1 MNTTDIMSSS
11 SAGVP
16 PASDAQQQQQP
27 STSAAN
33 SSLNVQVNNQGPAG
47 ASMMSP
53 HPGPS
58 SQPDNRYGY
67 PYSGKQMSYAMQ
79 QRPMA
84 PQQWPQHHIPDAS
97 SDPMSL
103 SQPPPSN
110 YSGQQ
115 QGYSLPPP
123 PNMYNNPQLP
133 PSSGNSGYWVQ
144 QQQQPRYPI
153 HQQQYTP
160 GYGPVHHQA
169 YAYPPMQQSDW
180 GRMPPMQH
188 YPQTSQPMQQP
199 MPLPSQQTLPPPQQ
213 LQQQQPQQAQ
223 QQLLPPPPQAP
234 IQSQSSS
241 SNIAAAAQALQSPGA
256 TSSLG
261 GHDETP
267 DDTKSIRSTSSVPP
281 PHTPARTPAATPSAS
296 ATPGTSTSN
305 KTTSTPASSAKHAPP
320 PTREEVLEKLC
331 HTNDQIGP
339 EMIMQRRAFFETV
352 MTICERDGEALTGPP
367 QVSKSPIDL
376 HKLYLKVKEKGGWE
390 QVTKDK
396 VWKNL
401 CVHANPDMSESSAA
415 GYQLRRH
422 YQRHLLRLECI
433 ETGKNMDDLIAV
445 AEKQKK
451 KKKEKDPASNPSS
464 AKAGPPPPPPPQPQ
478 QSQPQQPQISQPPP
492 PQQTLQP
499 PPQPYSQPPHGVPQ
513 PGQPGPSYAVDAN
526 GQPIPGYGQPGLYG
540 YGVPQGWGAPPHGYP
555 HYGQQPR
562 YPPHIMMPPVQQA
575 QQPQQMQMPQQHGMP
590 PPGPSGVTSQQ
601 QQPSAQP
608 QQQQQPG
615 RPPMDQASYE
625 EHQRQVIQQQRPSST
640 ATSNAATPQPP
651 QCSTAPGI
659 PEQQQ
664 QPLKTHTSIAPST
677 PSVATSRAPSVGV
690 SQATSHPQSSS
701 TSQPATSSS
710 SAVPQTSLTSS
721 DGSSALANQLGQPP
735 PMGMYPP
742 HPSMGMYG
750 QQRMPYPSHQGI
762 PNGYPQQP
770 LPQQQEGQN
779 AQQQQGQ
786 QHPGMY
792 SHPSQQMYGQQMS
805 QGWNPQMMRP
815 PMPQGYPG
823 MPGQLPPG
831 QQPPPQSQQV
841 QQPGQSSAEFWQH
854 QQRTALAAASTQQQ
868 GQRKPYFPQNQPQ
881 PQASPQPS
889 QRLQPQQ
896 QQHQTPN
903 VSAPQQQPP
912 IPPPQQQ
919 KMMSA
924 SQPGPSQ
931 PLPSSQVTPQTS
943 MHHRQM
949 AMAGPSQH
957 LQQSQQHHLL
967 QQHIPP
973 PITFPPNSVEATAQQ
988 HLGPQRRLPKKS
1000 TKDLISATPRR
1011 IMMALKSNIHMEI
1024 VWALN
1029 ALTVM
1034 LYDDSIN
1041 PPTLSTEIL
1050 NIIIEHFRASLSLVF
1065 PKAFSLDDVVPTEI
1079 SSTNENSSSADI
1091 WKQVINEAEKSGET
1105 VKTKVKLPPAMKN
1118 SLGKDLNSVS
1128 RGGLKII
1135 TKDAEMPTKLKEW
1148 KDSSSLLRKK
1158 LVNKEMSYEERRKLG
1173 LPTQFAYKVAESTRC
1188 FIEQSFVKS
1197 DKVKFSKWADSDIKH
1212 FEYDDDVQPKYF
1224 ENQNNIDLEDY
1235 YDHEAPLDCS
1245 LVPRPIGTFLIP
1257 DTIQA
1262 YSQLCLAWSNVIRG
1276 FSFNPAN
1283 EQYLVNHNGLLRLIG
1298 RLLML
1303 YVEKGDTPKQLSR
1316 KRKQQIDEKE
1326 GKLNIDELKETT
1338 PEEDAATK
1346 SEEEKKRAAMVSTE
1360 KDDMKSYL
1368 LEISNQLRDDA
1379 FTILSFISGS
1389 IDLFDLDSGISYPIF
1404 DALIHWTV
1412 SHSVLSKDPLV
1423 PWGIICPRDFCLE
1436 IVAKMSVIDHN
1447 VDLFLST
1454 GSPKRIEEFVRIVSD
1469 LLHMGEDTPIR
1480 EFALVIMSALCQASE
1495 DICVVAALET
1505 NIVKNVIS
1513 FMEAVD
1519 SKMHEVVS
1527 TKGMNELRTNP
1538 ECIGTSIGMLRR
1550 AGYLLGY
1557 IVQYETCRKPFLKY
1571 MNNLI
1576 NLTISH
1582 YMDTRV
1588 AIQIASIVHMAQL
1601 ANIDSVSGKCLDVPD
1616 TPSVEPEILFPNKLP
1631 KFPKTDDNDRSLPP
1645 KKGPEENKLNVPKLN
1660 GIKRPYDDDSAPST
1674 SNSTHSLEMIV
1685 ENGTPSQVNGIQQN
1699 GSHESFKSPVRINGI
1714 HKHNKDNI
1722 SPKQDVKAILRNSI
1736 NHKQEAAAGPTSSKR
1751 AKLEVNGVPTNGRIN
1766 GTSPSTT
1773 ANGPTSSAAT
1783 SSSTSSM
1790 AIVT

>member
-1 MNTTDIMSSS
+1 
-11 SAGVP
+11 
-16 PASDAQQQQQP
+16 
-27 STSAAN
+27 
-33 SSLNVQVNNQGPAG
+33 
-47 ASMMSP
+47 
-53 HPGPS
+53 
-58 SQPDNRYGY
+58 
-67 PYSGKQMSYAMQ
+67 
-79 QRPMA
+79 
-84 PQQWPQHHIPDAS
+84 
-97 SDPMSL
+97 
-103 SQPPPSN
+103 
-110 YSGQQ
+110 
-115 QGYSLPPP
+115 
-123 PNMYNNPQLP
+123 
-133 PSSGNSGYWVQ
+133 
-144 QQQQPRYPI
+144 
-153 HQQQYTP
+153 
-160 GYGPVHHQA
+160 
-169 YAYPPMQQSDW
+169 
-180 GRMPPMQH
+180 
-188 YPQTSQPMQQP
+188 
-199 MPLPSQQTLPPPQQ
+199 
-213 LQQQQPQQAQ
+213 
-223 QQLLPPPPQAP
+223 
-234 IQSQSSS
+234 
-241 SNIAAAAQALQSPGA
+241 
-256 TSSLG
+256 
-261 GHDETP
+261 
-267 DDTKSIRSTSSVPP
+267 
-281 PHTPARTPAATPSAS
+281 
-296 ATPGTSTSN
+296 
-305 KTTSTPASSAKHAPP
+305 
-320 PTREEVLEKLC
+320 
-331 HTNDQIGP
+331 
-339 EMIMQRRAFFETV
+339 
-352 MTICERDGEALTGPP
+352 
-367 QVSKSPIDL
+367 
-376 HKLYLKVKEKGGWE
+376 
-390 QVTKDK
+390 
-396 VWKNL
+396 
-401 CVHANPDMSESSAA
+401 
-415 GYQLRRH
+415 
-422 YQRHLLRLECI
+422 
-433 ETGKNMDDLIAV
+433 
-445 AEKQKK
+445 
-451 KKKEKDPASNPSS
+451 
-464 AKAGPPPPPPPQPQ
+464 
-478 QSQPQQPQISQPPP
+478 
-492 PQQTLQP
+492 
-499 PPQPYSQPPHGVPQ
+499 
-513 PGQPGPSYAVDAN
+513 
-526 GQPIPGYGQPGLYG
+526 
-540 YGVPQGWGAPPHGYP
+540 VPQGWGAPPPHGYP

-562 YPPHIMMPPVQQA
+562 YPPHMMMPPGQQA
-575 QQPQQMQMPQQHGMP
+575 QHPMPQQHGIP
-590 PPGPSGVTSQQ
+590 PAGLTSQQ
-601 QQPSAQP
+601 QQPQQP
-608 QQQQQPG
+608 QQQASTQPPQQPG

-625 EHQRQVIQQQRPSST
+625 EHQRQMIQQQQQRPSST
-640 ATSNAATPQPP
+640 ATSTAATPQPP
-651 QCSTAPGI
+651 PCSTAPGI
-659 PEQQQ
+659 SEQQQ
-664 QPLKTHTSIAPST
+664 QPLKTHTSIAPPT
-677 PSVATSRAPSVGV
+677 PAVATSRAPSVGV
-690 SQATSHPQSSS
+690 SQATSHPPPSS

-710 SAVPQTSLTSS
+710 SAANNLPQTSVTAS

-770 LPQQQEGQN
+770 PPQQQPNEGQN
-779 AQQQQGQ
+779 SQQQSGH

-792 SHPSQQMYGQQMS
+792 PHISQQIYGQQMS

-823 MPGQLPPG
+823 MPGQVPQG
-831 QQPPPQSQQV
+831 QQPPPPSQQV
-841 QQPGQSSAEFWQH
+841 QQPGQSSAEFWQN

-868 GQRKPYFPQNQPQ
+868 GQRKPFFPQNQPQ

-903 VSAPQQQPP
+903 ATAHQQPTPQQQPP
-912 IPPPQQQ
+912 IPPQQQ
-919 KMMSA
+919 KMMPA

-931 PLPSSQVTPQTS
+931 PLPPSQVTPQTS

-949 AMAGPSQH
+949 AMAGSSHQ
-957 LQQSQQHHLL
+957 LQQSQQQHHLL

-988 HLGPQRRLPKKS
+988 HLGPQRRLPKKL

-1034 LYDDSIN
+1034 LYDDTIN

-1065 PKAFSLDDVVPTEI
+1065 PKAFSLDDVAPAEI
-1079 SSTNENSSSADI
+1079 SSTNENSTSDDI
-1091 WKQVINEAEKSGET
+1091 WKQIIKEAKQSGET
-1105 VKTKVKLPPAMKN
+1105 IKTKVKLPPAMKN

-1128 RGGLKII
+1128 RGGLQII
-1135 TKDAEMPTKLKEW
+1135 TKEAEMPTKLKEW
-1148 KDSSSLLRKK
+1148 KDSSSLFQKK
-1158 LVNKEMSYEERRKLG
+1158 LLTKEENKEMSYEERRKFG
-1173 LPTQFAYKVAESTRC
+1173 LPTEFAYKVAESTRN

-1197 DKVKFSKWADSDIKH
+1197 DKVKFSKWADTDIKH
-1212 FEYDDDVQPKYF
+1212 FEYDDEVQPKYF

-1245 LVPRPIGTFLIP
+1245 LVPRPIGMFLIP
-1257 DTIQA
+1257 NTIQS

-1326 GKLNIDELKETT
+1326 GKLNIEEPKETT

-1389 IDLFDLDSGISYPIF
+1389 IDLFELDSEISYPIF

-1436 IVAKMSVIDHN
+1436 IIAKMSVIDHN

-1495 DICVVAALET
+1495 DICVIAALET

-1631 KFPKTDDNDRSLPP
+1631 KFPKKDDTNDRSLPP
-1645 KKGPEENKLNVPKLN
+1645 KKEPEENNKLTGPKLN
-1660 GIKRPYDDDSAPST
+1660 GIKRPYDDSVPST
-1674 SNSTHSLEMIV
+1674 SNSIQSLEMIV
-1685 ENGTPSQVNGIQQN
+1685 ENGTSSQVNGIHQN
-1699 GSHESFKSPVRINGI
+1699 GSHDSFKSPVRINGI
-1714 HKHNKDNI
+1714 HKHNKDII

-1751 AKLEVNGVPTNGRIN
+1751 AKLEVNGAPTNGRIN
-1766 GTSPSTT
+1766 GISPSTT
-1773 ANGPTSSAAT
+1773 SNGPTSTAT
-1783 SSSTSSM
+1783 SSSSSM